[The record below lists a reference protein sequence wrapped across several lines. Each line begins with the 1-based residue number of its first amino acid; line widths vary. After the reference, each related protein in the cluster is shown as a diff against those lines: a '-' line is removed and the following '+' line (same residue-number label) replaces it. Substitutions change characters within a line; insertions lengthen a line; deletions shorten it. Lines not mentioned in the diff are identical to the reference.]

1 MVMEKKDNFIKR
13 YNYVKD
19 DIIKCLDEALI
30 RAIGNEVIEFD
41 KLEDN
46 YLDVYPLI
54 SAVLKKKLD
63 YIERGGDDTTCRKI
77 KRKSTQYKNDYRI
90 WHDYAGDCRTKNN
103 IMKEQ

>member
-54 SAVLKKKLD
+54 GAVLKKKLD

-90 WHDYAGDCRTKNN
+90 WHDYAGDYRTKNN

>member
-1 MVMEKKDNFIKR
+1 MEKKDNFIKR

-30 RAIGNEVIEFD
+30 KAIGNEVIEFD

-63 YIERGGDDTTCRKI
+63 CIERGGNDIICRKI
-77 KRKSTQYKNDYRI
+77 RRKSTQYKNDYRI
-90 WHDYAGDCRTKNN
+90 WNDYAGDYRTKNN

>member
-19 DIIKCLDEALI
+19 DIIRCLDKALI
-30 RAIGNEVIEFD
+30 KAIGNEVIEFD

-54 SAVLKKKLD
+54 SAVLKKELD
-63 YIERGGDDTTCRKI
+63 WIEYGGDNIICRKI

-90 WHDYAGDCRTKNN
+90 WHDYAGDYRTK
-103 IMKEQ
+103 

>member
-1 MVMEKKDNFIKR
+1 MEKKDNFIKR

-19 DIIKCLDEALI
+19 DIIKRLDEALI
-30 RAIGNEVIEFD
+30 KAIGNEVIEFD

-63 YIERGGDDTTCRKI
+63 YIERGGDNTICRKI
-77 KRKSTQYKNDYRI
+77 RRKSTQYKNDYRI
-90 WHDYAGDCRTKNN
+90 WNDYAGDYRTK
-103 IMKEQ
+103 II

>member
-1 MVMEKKDNFIKR
+1 MEKKDNFIKR

-19 DIIKCLDEALI
+19 DIIKSLDEALI

-54 SAVLKKKLD
+54 SAVLKKELD
-63 YIERGGDDTTCRKI
+63 WIEYGGD
-77 KRKSTQYKNDYRI
+77 
-90 WHDYAGDCRTKNN
+90 N
-103 IMKEQ
+103 IVCMYIF

>member
-19 DIIKCLDEALI
+19 DIIKRLDEALI

-54 SAVLKKKLD
+54 
-63 YIERGGDDTTCRKI
+63 RRF
-77 KRKSTQYKNDYRI
+77 
-90 WHDYAGDCRTKNN
+90 
-103 IMKEQ
+103 

>member
-1 MVMEKKDNFIKR
+1 MEKKDDFIKR

-19 DIIKCLDEALI
+19 DIIKRLDEALNK
-30 RAIGNEVIEFD
+30 AIGNEVIEFD
-41 KLEDN
+41 KLEGN

-54 SAVLKKKLD
+54 SAVLKKKLNC
-63 YIERGGDDTTCRKI
+63 IERGGDGTICRKI

-90 WHDYAGDCRTKNN
+90 WNNYAGDYRTKNN

>member
-19 DIIKCLDEALI
+19 DIIKRLDEALI
-30 RAIGNEVIEFD
+30 KAIGNEVIEFD
-41 KLEDN
+41 KLEGN

-54 SAVLKKKLD
+54 SAVLKKELD
-63 YIERGGDDTTCRKI
+63 CIEYGGNDTICRKI

-90 WHDYAGDCRTKNN
+90 WHDYAGDYRTK
-103 IMKEQ
+103 

>member
-54 SAVLKKKLD
+54 GAVLKKKVRL
-63 YIERGGDDTTCRKI
+63 Y
-77 KRKSTQYKNDYRI
+77 
-90 WHDYAGDCRTKNN
+90 
-103 IMKEQ
+103 

>member
-19 DIIKCLDEALI
+19 DIIRCLDKALI
-30 RAIGNEVIEFD
+30 KAIGNEVIEFD

-54 SAVLKKKLD
+54 SAVLKKELD
-63 YIERGGDDTTCRKI
+63 CIEYGGDDIICRKI

-90 WHDYAGDCRTKNN
+90 WNDYAGDYRTK
-103 IMKEQ
+103 